1 MPLAKTDWEIIANSR
16 SATLGCNKK
25 LAGMI
30 QFDSLPKLDKYE
42 DATEA
47 SIEKEGTE
55 NETGGLKLEETIN
68 GPSSLENQMALK
80 LSFTL
85 PASSY
90 ATMAIRELLKTSTS
104 VCITVNP
111 FFIALKGS
119 I

>member
-16 SATLGCNKK
+16 PATLGCNKK